1 MTIIERIKNTREYLK
16 TSIEYARAGEVEA
29 ILPLSSEINSEG
41 IIIKKSDRFV
51 KHYKALYAMGAYTK
65 FKDIHGND
73 VTILV
78 VVTDNLYDKLSD
90 NAKRFIILH
99 ERGHFFHQ
107 FDKIVLQKKYKR
119 YLEYEFK
126 ADEFAIDELGT
137 DKVIEALNELKNTV
151 LMPEVSIEIRKRINN
166 IMRKNR

>member
-16 TSIEYARAGEVEA
+16 TSIEYERTGEVEA

-51 KHYKALYAMGAYTK
+51 KQYKVLYAMGAYTK

-107 FDKIVLQKKYKR
+107 FDKIVLQKNYKR

-151 LMPEVSIEIRKRINN
+151 LIPEVSIEIRKRINN
-166 IMRKNR
+166 IMRKSR